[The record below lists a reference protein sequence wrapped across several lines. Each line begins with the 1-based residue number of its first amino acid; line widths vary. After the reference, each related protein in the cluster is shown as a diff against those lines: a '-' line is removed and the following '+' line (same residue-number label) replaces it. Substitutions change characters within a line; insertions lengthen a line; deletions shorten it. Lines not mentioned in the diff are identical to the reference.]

1 MAELIALLLSTI
13 CKIWNS
19 HEASFIGSSK
29 YYQIKFSYK
38 CFQYPRI
45 DTQQL
50 DQQIKS
56 IMTEVIPV
64 IKEHMD
70 NMCSPQL
77 LAYIKRLVL
86 SLTRQYDSGQ
96 EFARFFHR
104 QLGSILQDTLA
115 KYEGRK

>member
-1 MAELIALLLSTI
+1 MQLKH
-13 CKIWNS
+13 C
-19 HEASFIGSSK
+19 H
-29 YYQIKFSYK
+29 
-38 CFQYPRI
+38 QYPRI

-50 DQQIKS
+50 DQQIKA

-104 QLGSILQDTLA
+104 QLGSILQDSLA

>member
-1 MAELIALLLSTI
+1 MLQVVLKVIDSFVKCCKLKTYDLL
-13 CKIWNS
+13 
-19 HEASFIGSSK
+19 
-29 YYQIKFSYK
+29 
-38 CFQYPRI
+38 FQYPRI

-86 SLTRQYDSGQ
+86 SLTRQYDSGE

>member
-1 MAELIALLLSTI
+1 MHGYWSPLVTLLVHSMSWNLLLFHKK
-13 CKIWNS
+13 KIDIYNLPV
-19 HEASFIGSSK
+19 
-29 YYQIKFSYK
+29 
-38 CFQYPRI
+38 FQYPRI

-86 SLTRQYDSGQ
+86 SLTRQYDSGE